1 MSIPWADEEGEIDRL
16 MCWAHV
22 DRAVD
27 RPEYLAAV
35 RAEHKEVAN
44 KIMDDLN
51 TLQWTANDEM
61 TLEEYLS
68 FWRRNISQL
77 TMLLLKLE

>member
-1 MSIPWADEEGEIDRL
+1 

-44 KIMDDLN
+44 KIMDDFN
-51 TLQWTANDEM
+51 TLQWTAN
-61 TLEEYLS
+61 EEIIFRRVYL
-68 FWRRNISQL
+68 N
-77 TMLLLKLE
+77 

>member
-1 MSIPWADEEGEIDRL
+1 

-27 RPEYLAAV
+27 RSDYLAAF
-35 RAEHKEVAN
+35 RAEDKEVAN
-44 KIMDDLN
+44 KIMDDFN

-61 TLEEYLS
+61 IFRRVFELLEKKH
-68 FWRRNISQL
+68 ISTDNQNSQAF
-77 TMLLLKLE
+77 TIHSRYMGEFKRVQV